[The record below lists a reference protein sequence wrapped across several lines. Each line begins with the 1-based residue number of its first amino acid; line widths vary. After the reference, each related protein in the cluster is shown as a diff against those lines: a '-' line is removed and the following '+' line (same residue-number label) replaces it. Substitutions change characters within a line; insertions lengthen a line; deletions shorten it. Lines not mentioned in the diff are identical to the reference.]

1 MHIRTLTAHPG
12 HNDCGS
18 VATSSNRL
26 RSIDGFRY
34 DSPHFLQTVSTPVI
48 LFPVPM
54 RRLIQIPLLL
64 LFVLMFGAIGLRI
77 CTGQPMMDC
86 FYQATVLLT
95 TVGSQEPDPL
105 TTETKLFIMV
115 YLGGGL
121 GVFTYSAF
129 QFGQTLVSGDL
140 RVYLEQRRMKLATDQ
155 LTDHFIICGYGR
167 MGATLCEYLHRRH
180 QAFVVIDENPEL
192 VTSEM
197 KAAGWLFVHGDATQD
212 DVLLAAGVDRARGL
226 TTVLPTDA
234 DNLYV
239 VLSARLL
246 AADLQIVARG
256 SDESAAQKMQRAGAT
271 RVINPLSTGATRMAR
286 LMLSPSIENFVE
298 VAETHGIEW
307 EIADVQ
313 VPDNSP
319 LVQTRLSDT
328 PLREAGIILL
338 GVCKPSG
345 ETHFPPPAEL
355 TIEAGDSLFAFGSSE
370 KMSAF
375 PAILDGEWQVA
386 EANG

>member
-1 MHIRTLTAHPG
+1 
-12 HNDCGS
+12 
-18 VATSSNRL
+18 
-26 RSIDGFRY
+26 
-34 DSPHFLQTVSTPVI
+34 
-48 LFPVPM
+48 M

-64 LFVLMFGAIGLRI
+64 MFVLMFGAIGLRL
-77 CTGQPMMDC
+77 CTGQSMLDC

-95 TVGSQEPDPL
+95 TVGSQQPDPL
-105 TTETKLFIMV
+105 TPVTQVFIMI

-140 RVYLEQRRMKLATDQ
+140 RVFLEQRRMKRATDH
-155 LTDHFIICGYGR
+155 LSDHFIICGYGR
-167 MGATLCEYLHRRH
+167 MGATLCEYLHSRH
-180 QAFVVIDENPEL
+180 QPFVVIDENPDL

-197 KAAGWLFVHGDATQD
+197 KSAGWLFVHGDATQD
-212 DVLLAAGVDRARGL
+212 DVLMAAGVDRARGL

-271 RVINPLSTGATRMAR
+271 RVINPLSAGATRMAR

-319 LVQTRLSDT
+319 LVASRLSET

-338 GVCKPSG
+338 GICKSSG
-345 ETHFPPPAEL
+345 ETHFPPSADL
-355 TIEAGDSLFAFGSSE
+355 IIEAGDSLFAFGNSE

-375 PAILDGEWQVA
+375 PAILDGQAHVTESA
-386 EANG
+386 G